1 MLFVMS
7 HCHNEMIEVSGN
19 YADAGIHVKIRYLYT
34 CSPCIIEML
43 LYYLSQYLMRRHC
56 SLYRIAVSSKMIML
70 IMISFIFT

>member
-56 SLYRIAVSSKMIML
+56 SIAYRIAESMID
-70 IMISFIFT
+70 